1 MSRKQH
7 SRKSF
12 ILILTVFILVGLLA
26 VGTQYTLAN
35 QTTYSADQ
43 KEVRDSPTSLDDQAF
58 DVGIE
63 WINNYPSPY
72 NDVSS
77 NDESCNGLYNAVY
90 TPGSPHNFF
99 YSEENAWAKD
109 YKNQTHDGNE
119 NNWVDNV
126 DIAMVCSIGVNGSV
140 IFANSGGLS
149 LSPSEAAWSYGDK
162 DLEWLAFDTSNIFN
176 DNNWSHW
183 LTTMNGAH
191 LLLGYKNQMY
201 LSSNGDGT
209 LWGQY
214 MNGSPEDS
222 CFPPRS
228 IMQAWF
234 QAVDDL
240 QPINTCARVL
250 AEREDSLNDY
260 LWGKG
265 YVSNDDP
272 VDMYGN
278 VIDHCLSSSGQKT
291 FLVGTNQPEVLSM
304 PIVQVMDRVVDV
316 DYVVNTIA
324 PAFGLEDI
332 TPCFYENKY
341 LINSSTGGITLTL
354 QVDAET
360 GSYSFHNLSSLWTTP
375 IVAPTLPSEL
385 RAAEIID
392 EWFNSTPAEGL
403 PAMQYRNPAEYEY
416 NTEAIVGLI
425 KPQAET
431 SNEAVQ
437 KISELP
443 VDISMTYPR
452 SLSVM
457 AGTASGYQM
466 VDFPMVGP
474 GARLKIYLGDSG
486 EIIGVQGGSRDV
498 QVMSQQVTILDA
510 SKVWASFLADR
521 SLAIPE
527 VSIVADTITYTLATL
542 AYYEMPYTQ
551 HQNDL
556 IPVWDFN
563 INFYT
568 NGVLTDENVQIYVPA
583 ALAYLPPQV
592 AILNPEDGATFWA
605 GEPISLE
612 GYINQGTPPYTIQWT
627 SSSDGY
633 LGNTLNII
641 ASLGSE
647 IRTNIVFNPTV
658 SLQVMDANGLT
669 STATITLAIKPI
681 FWLPLITK

>member
-1 MSRKQH
+1 MSQNQH

-12 ILILTVFILVGLLA
+12 ILILTVSMLVVLIVFGA
-26 VGTQYTLAN
+26 QYALAN
-35 QTTYSADQ
+35 RTDSSIDQ
-43 KEVRDSPTSLDDQAF
+43 KEICDSPTSLDDQAF

-63 WINNYPSPY
+63 WINNYPNPY

-99 YSEENAWAKD
+99 YNEENAWAID
-109 YKNQTHDGNE
+109 YKNQTHGGNE

-140 IFANSGGLS
+140 IFANAGGLS

-176 DNNWSHW
+176 DNNWSLW

-191 LLLGYKNQMY
+191 LLLGFKNQMY
-201 LSSNGDGT
+201 LSNNGDGT

-214 MNGSPEDS
+214 MNGSPDNS

-265 YVSNDDP
+265 YVSSDDP

-278 VIDHCLSSSGQKT
+278 VLDHCLSSSGQKT
-291 FLVGTNQPEVLSM
+291 FLVSTNQPEVLSM
-304 PIVQVMDRVVDV
+304 PIVQVIDRVVDV
-316 DYVVNTIA
+316 NYVVNTIA
-324 PAFGLEDI
+324 PAFGIEDI
-332 TPCFYENKY
+332 TPCFYENRY

-360 GSYSFHNLSSLWTTP
+360 GSYSFQNLGKLWTTP
-375 IVAPTLPSEL
+375 VITPTLPSEL
-385 RAAEIID
+385 EAASMINY
-392 EWFNSTPAEGL
+392 WFNTTPAEGL
-403 PAMQYRNPAEYEY
+403 PAMQYRNPDVYEY
-416 NTEAIVGLI
+416 STENIV
-425 KPQAET
+425 
-431 SNEAVQ
+431 EATKSGGGMVNGQ
-437 KISELP
+437 VLGQLP
-443 VDISMTYPR
+443 VDVSMTYPR

-457 AGTASGYQM
+457 AGTTDGLQSL
-466 VDFPMVGP
+466 DFPMVGA
-474 GARLKIYLGDSG
+474 GARMKIYLGDGG

-498 QVMSQQVTILDA
+498 QVMSDQVPILDA
-510 SKVWASFLADR
+510 SKVWASFLANH
-521 SLAIPE
+521 SLALPE
-527 VSIVADTITYTLATL
+527 VSFVADTITYTMASL

-563 INFYT
+563 TNFYT
-568 NGVLTDENVQIYVPA
+568 NGILTDENVHIYVPA

-605 GEPISLE
+605 GEPISFE

-627 SSSDGY
+627 SSSDGF
-633 LGNTLNII
+633 LGDTLNLV
-641 ASLGSE
+641 AALGSE
-647 IRTNIVFNPTV
+647 IRSNTVFNPTV
-658 SLQVMDANGLT
+658 SLTVTDANGLT
-669 STATITLAIKPI
+669 ATHTISLAIKPI